1 MSMATSISPRIFFIS
16 VLATMLL
23 FSCSSAP
30 RYGSSSPKSLPKKKV
45 AKTAK
50 TRQKQAPPKLIPV
63 EKTPALSYQRQWSGV
78 ASWYGKDFHG
88 KKTANGEIYNMY
100 DLTAAHR
107 TLPFGTV
114 VRVTNLENGK
124 SVQVRIN
131 DRGPY
136 IHGRLID
143 LSYAAAKKL
152 DFVQYGTAQVRLQ
165 VITFGD
171 NSYKKD

>member
-1 MSMATSISPRIFFIS
+1 LGRLLILLFLLNI
-16 VLATMLL
+16 L

-30 RYGSSSPKSLPKKKV
+30 RYGSASEKKAPSKSAAKV
-45 AKTAK
+45 SQNKSAKEKSAS
-50 TRQKQAPPKLIPV
+50 RLIPV
-63 EKTPALSYQRQWSGV
+63 EKNPTLSYQRQWTGE

-88 KKTANGEIYNMY
+88 KKTANGEIFNMHQ
-100 DLTAAHR
+100 LTAAHR
-107 TLPFGTV
+107 TLPLGSV
-114 VRVTNLENGK
+114 VQVTNLDNGK

-143 LSYAAAKKL
+143 LSYGAAKQL
-152 DFVQYGTAQVRLQ
+152 DFTQHGTATVRLQ
-165 VITFGD
+165 VLSFGD

>member
-1 MSMATSISPRIFFIS
+1 MAVILSPRILFIS
-16 VLATMLL
+16 VFALALL

-30 RYGSSSPKSLPKKKV
+30 RYGSSAPKSPPKKNT

-50 TRQKQAPPKLIPV
+50 TKQRQASPKLIPV
-63 EKTPALSYQRQWSGV
+63 EKKPSLSYQRQWTGV

-88 KKTANGEIYNMY
+88 KKTANGEIYNMH

-107 TLPFGTV
+107 TLPLGTV
-114 VRVTNLENGK
+114 VRVTNLDNGK

-152 DFVQYGTAQVRLQ
+152 DFTQHGTAHVRLQ